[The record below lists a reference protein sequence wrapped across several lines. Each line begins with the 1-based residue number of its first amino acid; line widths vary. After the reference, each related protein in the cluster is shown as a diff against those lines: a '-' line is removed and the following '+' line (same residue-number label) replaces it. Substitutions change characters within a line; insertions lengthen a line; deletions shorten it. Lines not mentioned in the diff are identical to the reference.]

1 MIICT
6 DKVVDQMKIIKWKAH
21 DQGMIVYI
29 LFD

>member
-1 MIICT
+1 MRICT